1 MKRINSNI
9 QSINN
14 NTISVK
20 INYNGSRNSNKDDLI
35 LENSNEKEF
44 NLREIIYDNIKKW
57 YNGYKIWF
65 I

>member
-1 MKRINSNI
+1 MKIMKRINSNI

-57 YNGYKIWF
+57 YNGYKI
-65 I
+65 

>member
-1 MKRINSNI
+1 MKRTKRINSNI

-57 YNGYKIWF
+57 YNGYKI
-65 I
+65 